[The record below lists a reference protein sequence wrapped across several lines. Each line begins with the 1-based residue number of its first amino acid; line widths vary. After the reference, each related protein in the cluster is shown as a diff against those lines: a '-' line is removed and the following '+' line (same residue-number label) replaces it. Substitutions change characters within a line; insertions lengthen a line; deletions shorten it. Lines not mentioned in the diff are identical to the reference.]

1 MLESMVIVTEVL
13 RRNEAVADEFQ
24 VNLASVCSFFGA
36 TDFKWYPGKNI
47 VIMAAFADLERCT
60 VKPMYCPST

>member
-36 TDFKWYPGKNI
+36 TDFKWYPG
-47 VIMAAFADLERCT
+47 VIYIMMVAFTDLVRICSRT
-60 VKPMYCPST
+60 FFGYLS

>member
-36 TDFKWYPGKNI
+36 TDFKWYPGKI
-47 VIMAAFADLERCT
+47 L
-60 VKPMYCPST
+60 